1 MTRMTNKCRELSEKH
16 TILTIFC
23 TSRIYVQ
30 INSSKRKVR
39 LPCAELAVG
48 EASGSSERG
57 EGPGSRAGESKVAW
71 TSRWPWRGEGRRS
84 LKVEASELADG
95 LDSGTEG
102 ESVFRIF

>member
-1 MTRMTNKCRELSEKH
+1 MTNKCRELSEKH
-16 TILTIFC
+16 TITIFC

-57 EGPGSRAGESKVAW
+57 EGPGSRAGERKAAW
-71 TSRWPWRGEGRRS
+71 TSAVAVEAGGEGR
-84 LKVEASELADG
+84 SEG
-95 LDSGTEG
+95 RGIRTC
-102 ESVFRIF
+102 

>member
-57 EGPGSRAGESKVAW
+57 EGPGSRAGERKAAW
-71 TSRWPWRGEGRRS
+71 TSAVAVEAGGEGR
-84 LKVEASELADG
+84 SEG
-95 LDSGTEG
+95 RGIRTC
-102 ESVFRIF
+102 